1 MLEVCRLW
9 ERQALSAEMEC
20 HSTRVCLGVA
30 VRRSPWEVYSE
41 AQIHYS
47 TRTASAPLVSVTLL
61 TLWLYYCTIVACLDL
76 GISNKWAQRQPHR
89 QYFILT
95 DHDRISISSYT
106 KYLYTGRNVRPRTGY
121 DTYVFY
127 ECFVSAVYLCRIRF
141 LTCIVIWIGLS
152 ASDLNIW
159 NFTPELICDTVMA
172 MSDGTS

>member
-1 MLEVCRLW
+1 MPFLFADSIESVTDWLLMLFIVQTELMLEVCRLW
-9 ERQALSAEMEC
+9 EHQALSAEMEC
-20 HSTRVCLGVA
+20 HGTRVCLGVA

-47 TRTASAPLVSVTLL
+47 IRTASAPLVSVTLL

-106 KYLYTGRNVRPRTGY
+106 KYLYTGRDVRPRAGY
-121 DTYVFY
+121 DTYVFTSVL
-127 ECFVSAVYLCRIRF
+127 FQ
-141 LTCIVIWIGLS
+141 LS
-152 ASDLNIW
+152 
-159 NFTPELICDTVMA
+159 ICV
-172 MSDGTS
+172 G